1 MSSTKIIISISSSL
15 ILIITAIIIL
25 WVSGVFKSEET
36 KLAENCALNC
46 DPISPIFSKEH
57 CQQNCGSNCINCSY
71 KWGTHLPYT
80 SIPISQN
87 NVVYTTT
94 TVVPETTTTVVP
106 TTTTTVVPETTTTV
120 VPTTTTNSIDS
131 LINSLLSP
139 LPIVNTVDAPKD
151 CASIEPGWSASSV
164 ISGGSV
170 TKVCPYGT
178 ATATCDNG
186 VLTKGSCPAPKDC
199 TSIEPGWS
207 ASSVISGGSVTK
219 TCPYGTATA
228 TCDNGVLT
236 KGACPAIVIPLMK
249 LSRIAGGGRH
259 TVAINS
265 SGQVHSWGNNTYGQL
280 GKATPISQSSVPVN
294 VSSSGSL
301 SGQTIVAVSC
311 GNDHTVAL
319 SSSGQVHAWGHNLFG
334 QLGNGSV
341 ENSIVPINIS
351 SFGSLSGQTIV
362 AVSCGSSYTVALSS
376 SGQVHIW
383 GSNYEGNLGNN
394 TVTQS
399 TIPINISS
407 FGSLSGQTIV
417 AIAGGGSHTIAL
429 SISGQVHAWGYNKY
443 GQLGNGTV
451 TQSRIPIVVSSFGSL
466 SGQIITEI
474 GNSYD
479 HTVAL
484 SSSGQ
489 VHTWGRNIEGQL
501 GNNTTTQSSIPINVS
516 SFGSLLNQTIST
528 ISPGNYH
535 TVALSS
541 SGQVHTWG
549 SNGFGQLGNNT
560 VTRSNIPI
568 VVSSFGSLS
577 GQTIVS
583 IAGGGNHTVARDS
596 SGKIHTWGYNIFGQL
611 GNGTVDNYIT
621 TNSNIPINVTSI
633 STL

>member
-36 KLAENCALNC
+36 KLAEKCALNC

-87 NVVYTTT
+87 NAVYTTT

-236 KGACPAIVIPLMK
+236 KGACPARSPSGIKESCNTLCPT
-249 LSRIAGGGRH
+249 SAGTKSIGGYDAAQCAA
-259 TVAINS
+259 TCNSTSCWDCAYKGPYTDPVVSTSTTAS
-265 SGQVHSWGNNTYGQL
+265 SGH
-280 GKATPISQSSVPVN
+280 K
-294 VSSSGSL
+294 
-301 SGQTIVAVSC
+301 
-311 GNDHTVAL
+311 
-319 SSSGQVHAWGHNLFG
+319 
-334 QLGNGSV
+334 
-341 ENSIVPINIS
+341 ENCNILCPTSAGTKSI
-351 SFGSLSGQTIV
+351 
-362 AVSCGSSYTVALSS
+362 
-376 SGQVHIW
+376 
-383 GSNYEGNLGNN
+383 
-394 TVTQS
+394 
-399 TIPINISS
+399 
-407 FGSLSGQTIV
+407 
-417 AIAGGGSHTIAL
+417 GGYDAAQCTDYCSHTSCWDCAYK
-429 SISGQVHAWGYNKY
+429 GPYAD
-443 GQLGNGTV
+443 
-451 TQSRIPIVVSSFGSL
+451 PVVSTPTTAP
-466 SGQIITEI
+466 SGFKDACNTLCPTSAGTKSI
-474 GNSYD
+474 GGYDAAQCTATCNS
-479 HTVAL
+479 
-484 SSSGQ
+484 
-489 VHTWGRNIEGQL
+489 
-501 GNNTTTQSSIPINVS
+501 
-516 SFGSLLNQTIST
+516 
-528 ISPGNYH
+528 
-535 TVALSS
+535 
-541 SGQVHTWG
+541 
-549 SNGFGQLGNNT
+549 
-560 VTRSNIPI
+560 
-568 VVSSFGSLS
+568 
-577 GQTIVS
+577 
-583 IAGGGNHTVARDS
+583 
-596 SGKIHTWGYNIFGQL
+596 
-611 GNGTVDNYIT
+611 
-621 TNSNIPINVTSI
+621 TSCWDCAYKGPYY
-633 STL
+633 